1 MLPGIGLTVETM
13 KVFNPGGAQK
23 LGYEAP
29 ASGPEFPDDRD
40 ERKGRENFAGGAGR
54 TALSER

>member
-1 MLPGIGLTVETM
+1 M
-13 KVFNPGGAQK
+13 KVVDPEGAEK